1 MPNVPNITNIPAPRV
16 EFIDPRTGLM
26 AREWYRFFY
35 NLFNLTGAGSVQVST
50 QDLQVGPTVSG
61 DASEIADLQNQLE
74 GLALS
79 ITRPEVQQTYYGA
92 FYDTTTQ
99 THTAT
104 NTAKAITFDTT
115 DISYGVTRGSPT
127 SRITFYN
134 PGVYDVQFS
143 AQIDTTSGGADQ
155 IWIWLRKN
163 GTDVAS
169 SASTFRIQGNNS
181 EIVVAWDFMVEIA
194 ANDYVELMWAVDDLN
209 VQLLAAVAASP
220 IPAIPSVILT
230 VAQVNTPF

>member
-1 MPNVPNITNIPAPRV
+1 MPNTTDITRIPAPRV
-16 EFIDPRTGLM
+16 PFIDERTGQVS
-26 AREWYRFFY
+26 REWYRFLY
-35 NLFNLTGAGSVQVST
+35 NLFNLTGGGESQTST
-50 QDLQVGPTVSG
+50 EELEIGPTS
-61 DASEIADLQNQLE
+61 SESSEVAELQNQLE

-99 THTAT
+99 THTAV

-115 DISYGVTRGSPT
+115 DISYGIERASTT

-143 AQIDTTSGGADQ
+143 AQVDTTSGGTDQ

-163 GTDVAS
+163 GTDVPS

-181 EIVVAWDFMVEIA
+181 EIVAAWDFMVEIA

-209 VQLLAAVAASP
+209 VQLLAAVAAAP

-230 VAQVNTPF
+230 VMQVNTPF